1 MDFSTKKITITYDA
15 CRGVASLSRSG
26 GKRGRNLG
34 ASSLISEI
42 ENIFWLYATVAKH
55 ESSDD
60 ESLTKLLYAVTNCGR
75 NSIPIRKLSTLVN
88 ESWKKKNIEQR
99 CKDDMIK
106 GGNNW
111 KDYMWPNG
119 FVQKTIRVAVHDPEY
134 IERKNS
140 VMKVMEDF
148 DKWAMKRKNVQ
159 TVQTKKSKENK
170 S

>member
-1 MDFSTKKITITYDA
+1 
-15 CRGVASLSRSG
+15 
-26 GKRGRNLG
+26 
-34 ASSLISEI
+34 
-42 ENIFWLYATVAKH
+42 
-55 ESSDD
+55 
-60 ESLTKLLYAVTNCGR
+60 
-75 NSIPIRKLSTLVN
+75 
-88 ESWKKKNIEQR
+88 
-99 CKDDMIK
+99 MIK

-148 DKWAMKRKNVQ
+148 DKLAIKRKNDTDNVEDEI
-159 TVQTKKSKENK
+159 QTKKSKENK